1 VVQEN
6 LVLGDYPRPPHRVLR
21 VMRKVSIAYPLTRGL
36 AKFVFFFMYQVEIER
51 EEPSPA
57 VGPAVI
63 LPKHQ
68 FWTDIPLVSIAFDA
82 PLSFIAKKEL
92 FRFPG
97 VRSTLRRLG
106 GIPIDREVSIRT
118 LTSIRDLL
126 LRLKEKERVVVFP
139 EGTYVRNVV
148 GTGKSRLIQMILGF
162 QSELKQRIPFVPVG
176 IRYGGR
182 KVGRRRIEIRI
193 GHSLFA
199 DQESDA
205 TDLTEKVM
213 GEISR
218 LSRLPRVNHA

>member
-1 VVQEN
+1 
-6 LVLGDYPRPPHRVLR
+6 
-21 VMRKVSIAYPLTRGL
+21 MRKGSLVYPLTRGL
-36 AKFVFFFMYQVEIER
+36 AKLVFLLMYQVEIER
-51 EEPSPA
+51 EEPFLPD
-57 VGPAVI
+57 GPAVI

-68 FWTDIPLVSIAFDA
+68 YWTDIPLVSISFDV

-97 VRSTLRRLG
+97 VRSALRRLG

-126 LRLKEKERVVVFP
+126 SRLKEKERVVIFP
-139 EGTYVRNVV
+139 EGTYVRDVV

-176 IRYGGR
+176 IRYGKPKGGR
-182 KVGRRRIEIRI
+182 SRVEIRI
-193 GHSLFA
+193 GHPLFA

-213 GEISR
+213 AEVRR
-218 LSRLPRVNHA
+218 LSRLPRVNRA

>member
-1 VVQEN
+1 MKR
-6 LVLGDYPRPPHRVLR
+6 G
-21 VMRKVSIAYPLTRGL
+21 SIVYPLTRGL
-36 AKFVFFFMYQVEIER
+36 AKFVFSLMYQVEIER
-51 EEPSPA
+51 EEPSLPN
-57 VGPAVI
+57 GPAVI

-68 FWTDIPLVSIAFDA
+68 FWTDIPLVSISFDD
-82 PLSFIAKKEL
+82 PLSFVAKKEL

-106 GIPIDREVSIRT
+106 GIPIDRESSIRT

-126 LRLKEKERVVVFP
+126 FRLKEKERVVVFP
-139 EGTYVRNVV
+139 EGTYVRDVV

-176 IRYGGR
+176 IRYGGP
-182 KVGRRRIEIRI
+182 KGVRRRVEIRI
-193 GHSLFA
+193 GHPLFA
-199 DQESDA
+199 DEGSDA

-218 LSRLPRVNHA
+218 LSRLPRATHA